1 MLGRIFAR
9 CLDLRRNGWERD
21 GRGKGDER
29 ERDGRG
35 MEEGGVADALSVV
48 ASLRR
53 LEGNG
58 KDKDKRDGEGRA

>member
-1 MLGRIFAR
+1 MG
-9 CLDLRRNGWERD
+9 EE
-21 GRGKGDER
+21 KEMK
-29 ERDGRG
+29 GRG